1 MKNLIK
7 NITLLAFTMLLTGSI
22 NAQVNSDYDKGT
34 DFSKYKTYTLEGWSK
49 NSDQLLNPFDKQR
62 ITDAL
67 KNELES
73 RGITMVESGGEIA
86 ITLYLTIKEATDYT
100 AYTNFNGGMGYAGR
114 WGYARGIGMGMGSAS
129 TNVSESNY
137 QVGTLIIDM
146 YDNSTKKMIWQ
157 GDMTSDVETNASKRD
172 KTIPKKM
179 SKLMKKFPVA
189 PIKN

>member
-1 MKNLIK
+1 MKSLFK
-7 NITLLAFTMLLTGSI
+7 KLSFLLLTIFLTSNI
-22 NAQVNSDYDKGT
+22 SAQVNADYDKST
-34 DFSKYKTYTLEGWSK
+34 DFNKYKTYSLEGWAK

-67 KNELES
+67 KSELES
-73 RGITMVESGGEIA
+73 RGITLVETGGEIA
-86 ITLYLTIKEATDYT
+86 VTLYLTIKQATDYT

-129 TNVSESNY
+129 TNVSETNY
-137 QVGTLIIDM
+137 NVGTLIIDM
-146 YDNSTKKMIWQ
+146 YDSTSKSMIWQ
-157 GDMTSDVETNASKRD
+157 GDMTSDIETNASKRD

-189 PIKN
+189 PLKS